1 MLILILLVIIVAAV
15 AAFALQNSAPITV
28 FFLFWNFSASLAAV
42 ILLSIGAGI
51 IFSLLVFLWMK
62 VGRAMK
68 KPGPSGEVQGAS
80 PEASPQDAGFPLPR
94 E

>member
-1 MLILILLVIIVAAV
+1 MIILFLMVIILAAV

-42 ILLSIGAGI
+42 ILLAIGAGI

-62 VGRAMK
+62 ASRGGK
-68 KPGPSGEVQGAS
+68 KPDTAKGVQGA
-80 PEASPQDAGFPLPR
+80 A
-94 E
+94 

>member
-1 MLILILLVIIVAAV
+1 MLILILMVFVLAAV
-15 AAFALQNSAPITV
+15 AAFALQNAAPITV

-42 ILLSIGAGI
+42 ILISIGAGI

-68 KPGPSGEVQGAS
+68 PKPAGELQGPQGGQAAATGS
-80 PEASPQDAGFPLPR
+80 HR
-94 E
+94 ESA